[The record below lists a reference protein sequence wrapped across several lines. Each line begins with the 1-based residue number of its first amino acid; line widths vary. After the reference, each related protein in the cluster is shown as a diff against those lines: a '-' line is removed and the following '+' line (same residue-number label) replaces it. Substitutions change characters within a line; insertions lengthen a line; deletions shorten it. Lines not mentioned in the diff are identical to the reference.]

1 MKKSYLIVIDM
12 QKDFITGSLAS
23 KYGQDIVNNVKKKIE
38 IYQGEILV
46 TKDTH
51 FENYLDTQEGKL
63 LPIKHCIKETNG
75 WRLVPEIEEN
85 LKNKKVFEKNTFG
98 SVELIEYLK
107 DILKKYEI
115 EKIELI
121 GVCTDICV
129 ISNALLLKANF
140 PEIPL
145 YVDSSCCAGSSLDAH
160 EAALKVL
167 KSCQIIVC

>member
-12 QKDFITGSLAS
+12 QKDFITGSLGS

-75 WRLVPEIEEN
+75 WRLVP
-85 LKNKKVFEKNTFG
+85 
-98 SVELIEYLK
+98 
-107 DILKKYEI
+107 
-115 EKIELI
+115 
-121 GVCTDICV
+121 
-129 ISNALLLKANF
+129 
-140 PEIPL
+140 
-145 YVDSSCCAGSSLDAH
+145 
-160 EAALKVL
+160 
-167 KSCQIIVC
+167 

>member
-12 QKDFITGSLAS
+12 QKDFITGSLGS

-145 YVDSSCCAGSSLDAH
+145 YVDSFCCAGSSLDAH

>member
-12 QKDFITGSLAS
+12 QKDFITGSLGS

-98 SVELIEYLK
+98 SVEL
-107 DILKKYEI
+107 

>member
-12 QKDFITGSLAS
+12 QKDFITGSLGS

-38 IYQGEILV
+38 IYQEEILV
-46 TKDTH
+46 TK
-51 FENYLDTQEGKL
+51 DTQEGKL

-75 WRLVPEIEEN
+75 WRLVHEIEEN

-129 ISNALLLKANF
+129 ISNAL
-140 PEIPL
+140 
-145 YVDSSCCAGSSLDAH
+145 C
-160 EAALKVL
+160 
-167 KSCQIIVC
+167 

>member
-12 QKDFITGSLAS
+12 QKDFITGSLGS

-107 DILKKYEI
+107 DI
-115 EKIELI
+115 
-121 GVCTDICV
+121 CV